1 MASSPLPSQQMGEE
15 IQPEA
20 LEAVLDST
28 ADPEDPVIVDIR
40 APSQYQR
47 EHIPASINIP
57 LAELPAKVHDV
68 ADATHVVTVCPHGK
82 ASLRAAEL
90 IDSYGEFDGRVESL
104 ASGLEA
110 WHGPLES
117 HGETAADQEPEAPF

>member
-1 MASSPLPSQQMGEE
+1 MASSQISTVYMGRE

-20 LEAVLDST
+20 LETALDS
-28 ADPEDPVIVDIR
+28 PEEPVIVDIR
-40 APSQYQR
+40 SPHQFER
-47 EHIPASINIP
+47 EHIPASENIP
-57 LAELPAKVHDV
+57 LAELPSKVNNV

-104 ASGLEA
+104 AGGLEA
-110 WHGPLES
+110 WQGPLDA
-117 HGETAADQEPEAPF
+117 ETTATTGQEPDAPF